1 MHYLYLFLFVPVLAW
16 SAVWNGIDLVNE
28 ESYVPLLK
36 GRHIGMITNHTAM
49 TRELQPSREYLRE
62 VLKKMGGHTQL
73 VALFAPEHGLW
84 GVAHAGEAVA
94 HAKDKEG
101 IPVYSL
107 HGSTRRPTA
116 EMLAGIDLL
125 IYDVQDIGTRSYTYI
140 STLFYVME
148 EAAKAKIPVLI
159 LDRPNPINGLTI
171 DGPMLEE
178 KWRSFVGYLNVPY
191 VHGMTVGELARYFNA
206 VYKIGCEVHV
216 IPMKGWKRAMSFS
229 ETGLAWIPTSPH
241 IPEADTPLYY
251 PVTGIL
257 GELELVNIGI
267 GYTQPFK
274 LIGAPWIRAEEFSQK
289 LNQAKLPG
297 VTFLPAYYK
306 PFYGTFKRQDL
317 EGVRIIITQPKT
329 YQPVTTFYL
338 ILATLR
344 DLYPKPFREALKK
357 TEGKREMFCKVCGCD
372 KILKILEETG
382 PLFWSLRNIHHAEF
396 KAFKTAREPYLLY
409 P

>member
-1 MHYLYLFLFVPVLAW
+1 
-16 SAVWNGIDLVNE
+16 
-28 ESYVPLLK
+28 
-36 GRHIGMITNHTAM
+36 MITNHTAM

-306 PFYGTFKRQDL
+306 PFYGTF
-317 EGVRIIITQPKT
+317 
-329 YQPVTTFYL
+329 
-338 ILATLR
+338 
-344 DLYPKPFREALKK
+344 
-357 TEGKREMFCKVCGCD
+357 
-372 KILKILEETG
+372 
-382 PLFWSLRNIHHAEF
+382 
-396 KAFKTAREPYLLY
+396 
-409 P
+409 